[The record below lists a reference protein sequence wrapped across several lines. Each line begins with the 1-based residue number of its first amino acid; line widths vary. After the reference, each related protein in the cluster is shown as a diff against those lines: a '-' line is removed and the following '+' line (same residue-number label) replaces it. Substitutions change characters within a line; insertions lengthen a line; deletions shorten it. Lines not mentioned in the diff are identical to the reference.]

1 MFKQI
6 LVPIDGS
13 PTAALAVAKALG
25 LGSMDQ
31 LIEAKGPAT
40 GDVGP

>member
-13 PTAALAVAKALG
+13 PTASLALSKAIGVALAFG
-25 LGSMDQ
+25 
-31 LIEAKGPAT
+31 
-40 GDVGP
+40 